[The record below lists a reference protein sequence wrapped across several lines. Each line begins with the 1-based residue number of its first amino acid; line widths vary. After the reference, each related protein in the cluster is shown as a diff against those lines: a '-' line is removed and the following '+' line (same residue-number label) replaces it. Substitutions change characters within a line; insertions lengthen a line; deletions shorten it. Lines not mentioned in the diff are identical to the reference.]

1 MSARNSVLL
10 LSVMAIL
17 MCTPACRTHETN
29 IEPTSDECPRDPA
42 KTKPGVCGCGTPDVF
57 DVVANDFTCNITKN
71 DFCPE
76 DPNKVNPGVCGCGI
90 PDVDVSP
97 KNGIV
102 DCIEALIEID
112 LCPEDPNKKFPGV
125 CGCGFPDTDADENGR
140 PDCLD
145 NRCPFD
151 ATTGKKVPGECG
163 CGMYDL
169 VVTLPSE
176 EVVHICPQAEVV
188 ICPDKE
194 KNLPGVCGCG
204 VNDTD
209 NIDKNGNAKKDG
221 IPDCL
226 QTGMDY
232 CPSDPLKILPGV
244 CGCGTPDD
252 IDPKTKMPTC
262 FTDSQHQYV
271 DLCPHSDLRFP
282 GPCGCDDTDDDEDG
296 TYNCLDKCPDDPEKT
311 APGVCGCGVS
321 DTPERVSDPDADGV
335 PSCLDVCPQNR
346 WKSTDDGC
354 GCDARKLSLHTAD
367 GQEQTLCAKI
377 ISDPEGILG
386 IHHLWNGMD
395 ENDYADAPKAYFL
408 AEDID
413 LGRVADFDSSAWTGI
428 GTESH
433 PFNAVFMGNGKT
445 IKAERY
451 EGNTRVRLTL
461 GKADNAFNALFG
473 YTENAR
479 IESLVLDL
487 SFGGDENVAALVGH
501 AKDTT
506 ISGIRVV
513 NRSTSTYDPQCGIS
527 GAGAVGGA
535 VAVMEGGSLE
545 NVEVSLKIC
554 ARRDA
559 CLDNPCSP
567 EVCAACA
574 PEACAEGECPELCDV
589 CNTERCEAYGEC
601 AQAPSGGIVASVSGA
616 TIRSAAF
623 SGILVGQDTA
633 AGIAGTASETR
644 FVDVYDAGSVKGSGL
659 VAGLVGSLQ
668 KSQIFNAFSIASV
681 NCGDGPCAQLA
692 ASVADGSRIKNAFV
706 AGTITEPPAAPEN
719 PEENASRAAV
729 IVADFRGSEST
740 LDSLYYWNNWTSA
753 IPPIPLYPPE
763 ATATQTRLPDNGFT
777 LVNKQ
782 GSIFTP
788 VLIADYGQVML
799 RERLN
804 ASVSCFT
811 DHTCKIDNVPCH
823 EWTDMERRNVSIGG
837 YIEFPWIEMPSL

>member
-1 MSARNSVLL
+1 MKQHKAWLIAASLLICAGCADDSSISADL
-10 LSVMAIL
+10 
-17 MCTPACRTHETN
+17 
-29 IEPTSDECPRDPA
+29 CPNDPA
-42 KTKPGVCGCGTPDVF
+42 KTAPGICGCGVADVDTDGDTVPDCIDVCPEDKDKTNKQGICGCGKADVDADNNGIADCIDEGNVIDLCPDDPHKWQPGQCGCGFVDDTVADEGDGVPCCADATGKCRYDKCPTDDKKTDPGVCGC
-57 DVVANDFTCNITKN
+57 N
-71 DFCPE
+71 
-76 DPNKVNPGVCGCGI
+76 
-90 PDVDVSP
+90 
-97 KNGIV
+97 
-102 DCIEALIEID
+102 
-112 LCPEDPNKKFPGV
+112 
-125 CGCGFPDTDADENGR
+125 
-140 PDCLD
+140 
-145 NRCPFD
+145 
-151 ATTGKKVPGECG
+151 
-163 CGMYDL
+163 
-169 VVTLPSE
+169 
-176 EVVHICPQAEVV
+176 EV
-188 ICPDKE
+188 
-194 KNLPGVCGCG
+194 
-204 VNDTD
+204 
-209 NIDKNGNAKKDG
+209 
-221 IPDCL
+221 
-226 QTGMDY
+226 
-232 CPSDPLKILPGV
+232 
-244 CGCGTPDD
+244 DD
-252 IDPKTKMPTC
+252 ITADR
-262 FTDSQHQYV
+262 DH
-271 DLCPHSDLRFP
+271 
-282 GPCGCDDTDDDEDG
+282 DG
-296 TYNCLDKCPDDPEKT
+296 VIDCLDKCPDDPEKT
-311 APGVCGCGVS
+311 APGVCGCGVP

-545 NVEVSLKIC
+545 NVEVSLKVC

-567 EVCAACA
+567 EVCAACT

-681 NCGDGPCAQLA
+681 TCGDGPCAQLA

-706 AGTITEPPAAPEN
+706 AGTITEPPADPEN

-729 IVADFRGSEST
+729 IVADFQGTEST

-788 VLIADYGQVML
+788 VLIADYGQVRL